1 MNTKFKFYLLITFL
15 LFSACEVK
23 WSMEVEFNEDY
34 SGSYKI
40 LILLDQDAQF
50 YALET
55 GQTTAIG
62 GLDAIL
68 SDLPEGYGSS
78 IYQEGNYLGILVRN
92 DFQNTE
98 ELQAQFK
105 LLNENENTALLLLP
119 IEEINF
125 SESSRS
131 FNING
136 IFGEIF
142 VSDEESIEGY
152 DNVFDGKLSVIVP
165 GNITS
170 PKLENIVNNTVIFD
184 IEGTSVKTF
193 EVVANKYSLLSP
205 TNIIILFLVLSS
217 IYIFC
222 LLYTSP
228 SPRDISGS
236 RMPSSA

>member
-1 MNTKFKFYLLITFL
+1 MNTKFKFYLLIIFL
-15 LFSACEVK
+15 PFSACEVK

-68 SDLPEGYGSS
+68 ADLPEGYGSS

-205 TNIIILFLVLSS
+205 TNIIVLFLVLSS
-217 IYIFC
+217 IYIFVRQ
-222 LLYTSP
+222 Y
-228 SPRDISGS
+228 RKKN
-236 RMPSSA
+236 

>member
-50 YALET
+50 YALDT

-68 SDLPEGYGSS
+68 ADLPEGYGSS
-78 IYQEGNYLGILVRN
+78 IYQDGNYLGILVRN

-142 VSDEESIEGY
+142 VSDEERIEGF
-152 DNVFDGKLSVIVP
+152 DNVFDGKLSLIVP
-165 GNITS
+165 GNITR
-170 PKLENIVNNTVIFD
+170 PNLENIVDNTVIFD

-193 EVVANKYSLLSP
+193 EVVANKQSFLSP
-205 TNIIILFLVLSS
+205 TNIIILFLVFSL
-217 IYIFC
+217 IYIFVRQ
-222 LLYTSP
+222 Y
-228 SPRDISGS
+228 RKKN
-236 RMPSSA
+236 

>member
-1 MNTKFKFYLLITFL
+1 MNTKFKFYLLILFL

-68 SDLPEGYGSS
+68 ADLPEGYGSS

-217 IYIFC
+217 IYIFVRQ
-222 LLYTSP
+222 Y
-228 SPRDISGS
+228 RKKN
-236 RMPSSA
+236 

>member
-50 YALET
+50 YALDT

-68 SDLPEGYGSS
+68 ADLPEGYGSS
-78 IYQEGNYLGILVRN
+78 IYQDGNYLGILVRN

-142 VSDEESIEGY
+142 VSDEERIEGF
-152 DNVFDGKLSVIVP
+152 DNIFDGKLSVIVP
-165 GNITS
+165 GNITR
-170 PKLENIVNNTVIFD
+170 PNLKNIVNNTVIFD

-193 EVVANKYSLLSP
+193 EVVANKQSFLSP
-205 TNIIILFLVLSS
+205 TNIIILFLVFSL
-217 IYIFC
+217 IYIFVRQ
-222 LLYTSP
+222 Y
-228 SPRDISGS
+228 RKKN
-236 RMPSSA
+236 

>member
-1 MNTKFKFYLLITFL
+1 MNTKFKFYLLILFL

-68 SDLPEGYGSS
+68 ADLPEGYGSS

-98 ELQAQFK
+98 ELQDQFK

-217 IYIFC
+217 IYIFVRQ
-222 LLYTSP
+222 Y
-228 SPRDISGS
+228 RKKN
-236 RMPSSA
+236 

>member
-1 MNTKFKFYLLITFL
+1 MNSKFKFYLLITFL

-50 YALET
+50 YALDT

-68 SDLPEGYGSS
+68 ADLPEGYGSS
-78 IYQEGNYLGILVRN
+78 IYQDGNYLGILVRN

-142 VSDEESIEGY
+142 VSDEERIEGF
-152 DNVFDGKLSVIVP
+152 DNIFDGKLSVIVP
-165 GNITS
+165 GNITR
-170 PKLENIVNNTVIFD
+170 PNLENIVNNTVIFD

-193 EVVANKYSLLSP
+193 EVVANKQSFLSP
-205 TNIIILFLVLSS
+205 TNIIILFLVFSL
-217 IYIFC
+217 IYIFVRQ
-222 LLYTSP
+222 Y
-228 SPRDISGS
+228 RKKN
-236 RMPSSA
+236 

>member
-1 MNTKFKFYLLITFL
+1 MNTKFKFYLLIIFL

-23 WSMEVEFNEDY
+23 WSMEVNFNDDY

-68 SDLPEGYGSS
+68 ADLPEGYGSS

-217 IYIFC
+217 IYIFVRQ
-222 LLYTSP
+222 Y
-228 SPRDISGS
+228 RKKN
-236 RMPSSA
+236 

>member
-68 SDLPEGYGSS
+68 ADLPEGYGSS

-92 DFQNTE
+92 DFQNIE

-170 PKLENIVNNTVIFD
+170 PRLENIVNNTVIFD

-217 IYIFC
+217 IYIFVRQ
-222 LLYTSP
+222 Y
-228 SPRDISGS
+228 RKKN
-236 RMPSSA
+236 

>member
-1 MNTKFKFYLLITFL
+1 MNTKFKFYLLIIFL

-23 WSMEVEFNEDY
+23 WSMEVNFNDDY

-68 SDLPEGYGSS
+68 ADLPEGYGSS

-205 TNIIILFLVLSS
+205 TNIIILFLLLSS
-217 IYIFC
+217 IYIFVRQ
-222 LLYTSP
+222 Y
-228 SPRDISGS
+228 GKKN
-236 RMPSSA
+236 

>member
-1 MNTKFKFYLLITFL
+1 MNTKFKLYLLITFL

-23 WSMEVEFNEDY
+23 WSMEIEFNEDY

-68 SDLPEGYGSS
+68 ADLPEGYGSS

-193 EVVANKYSLLSP
+193 EVVANKYSVLSP

-217 IYIFC
+217 IYIFVRQ
-222 LLYTSP
+222 Y
-228 SPRDISGS
+228 RKKN
-236 RMPSSA
+236 